1 MNTYRSENDD
11 KILRGAAEAALVWIY
26 SFLDVLTGRNILA
39 LDFESY
45 NAQLLNCPEHPGRYK
60 EYKPI
65 VHAGFE
71 NHKLADPRNVR
82 VTAVQQRY
90 LRSAAT
96 SIIGTWI
103 NALADMVHHA
113 PGFP

>member
-1 MNTYRSENDD
+1 MRNFSIGVFLAHSFSAWRFSAGIS
-11 KILRGAAEAALVWIY
+11 ILP
-26 SFLDVLTGRNILA
+26 VLH
-39 LDFESY
+39 FS
-45 NAQLLNCPEHPGRYK
+45 PEHPGRYK